1 MKIPGTFLLIL
12 MLCALARAQAID
24 IRASGEYTARSNDTP
39 EVAKQLAAIDAGFKA
54 HDRAAMQLGDLPSVK
69 NLRLTELQLAAYVA
83 GLVELTEPLGTVAGS
98 VYRSEIVAR
107 LNDQAVSRIATLHE
121 DTEASLDLVETLKR
135 SRDLRERLAQDNLA
149 VGSASP
155 ADLTKAVQA
164 RQQTIQKLQASPL
177 LAQARFAVAR
187 HELGP
192 ASARVSSEEGRRRAM
207 TLVERAIA
215 INATNPDARRVAGDI
230 FLMEDRAPQAEKEYR
245 DVLKQNPDS
254 SIDHNKLG
262 NALMEQGDI
271 EEAVAEFKE
280 AIRLNARDAVSHADL
295 GLILRAQQNLS
306 GAIAEFRE
314 ALRIDPG
321 YVDAHNYL
329 GITFAGQ
336 GQTPEALAEFQEIIR
351 IRPNSAL
358 GYFNAATALADLEK
372 DEEAAKS
379 LREAVRLNPNHYNA
393 HYNLA
398 EMLRLL
404 GELEES
410 AKEFREYVNRAPD
423 NPATR
428 RNKEKAMTY
437 IKAFEEQ

>member
-1 MKIPGTFLLIL
+1 MKIFNTFVLLL
-12 MLCALARAQAID
+12 TLSSPASAQALE
-24 IRASGEYTARSNDTP
+24 IRASGQYTAGNNDAP
-39 EVAKQLAAIDAGFKA
+39 DAAKQLAVLDAGFKA
-54 HDRAAMQLGDLPSVK
+54 QDRAVAELGDLSSVK
-69 NLRLTELQLAAYVA
+69 KLRLTELQLAAYAV
-83 GLVELTEPLGTVAGS
+83 GVVELPEAVTTVDGKL
-98 VYRSEIVAR
+98 YKSEIVVRVDEKVA
-107 LNDQAVSRIATLHE
+107 SRIATLHE

-135 SRDLRERLAQDNLA
+135 SRQLRERLAQDNLA
-149 VGSASP
+149 VVNASP

-164 RQQTIQKLQASPL
+164 RQQTIQKLQATPL
-177 LAQARFAVAR
+177 LAQARFVAAR

-192 ASARVSSEEGRRRAM
+192 ASSRVSSEEGRRRAM

-215 INATNPDARRVAGDI
+215 IDKANPDARRVAGDI
-230 FLMEDRAPQAEKEYR
+230 FLMEEEARQAEREYR
-245 DVLKQNPDS
+245 DVLKQNPNS

-262 NALMEQGDI
+262 NALMQQGDAQ
-271 EEAVAEFKE
+271 ESAAEFKE
-280 AIRLNARDAVSHADL
+280 AIRLNPSDAVSHADL
-295 GLILRAQQNLS
+295 GLLFRALQDAS
-306 GAIAEFRE
+306 AAIAEFRE
-314 ALRIDPG
+314 ALRIDPD

-329 GITFAGQ
+329 GITLASQ
-336 GQTPEALAEFQEIIR
+336 GQIPQALSEFQEIIR
-351 IRPNSAL
+351 IRPDSSL

-372 DEEAAKS
+372 DEEAAKA

-393 HYNLA
+393 HYNLG

-423 NPATR
+423 TPATR